1 MSAPQPQ
8 PTPRPEPV
16 HSESES
22 KSIEKHEEDVAHA
35 FNPGTRFY
43 LAWSSLM
50 IIVLMAALDA
60 TSLSVALSKIAQELR
75 GSAIEAFW
83 AGTSFLLTG
92 TVFQPV
98 VGSLSG
104 IFGRKPLLQ
113 LSLVFFLVGAIVA
126 ALAGRTSHGMAAMLV
141 GRSIQGIGGG
151 GVIVLAEIL
160 PTDLVPLRLRGNYMA
175 TIGAM
180 WAFGSVGG
188 PLIGGAFASGSG
200 SNWPWIFWINLPF
213 IAIGGAMMVAFLQLN
228 HLTDSLGEK
237 LRRVD
242 YVGMLL
248 FIGSTT
254 GFLIPLTWGGV
265 MYSWSSWHTLVPLLT
280 SAAGLVAF
288 IVWEERFAVE
298 PLIPLRITK
307 NWTSAATYLTT
318 FLHGMVL
325 WCLLYYGPLYFEA
338 VKGYSP
344 LLSGVALFPST
355 FTVAPASVVVGVLV
369 TKTGRYRWSLYIG
382 WFLATLGFG
391 LQYLMTPTV
400 PTVAWVFFLLI
411 TGLGT
416 GLLFPGLGFSI
427 QAATSEQ
434 DTAPAVALFTFMRTF
449 GQAIG
454 VAVGGV
460 VFQNAIKRQIAS
472 RPLIAANASQWA
484 ADSSALVQMIHAMPE
499 GPIKV
504 DLIESYA
511 DALKV
516 VWAVCCGFAGLA
528 LLLTFLIKEFSLDR
542 QLESKQQFVDS
553 KRTSAEVDGV
563 EKA

>member
-1 MSAPQPQ
+1 MSSAEAPP
-8 PTPRPEPV
+8 
-16 HSESES
+16 S
-22 KSIEKHEEDVAHA
+22 

-60 TSLSVALSKIAQELR
+60 TSLSVALSKIARELR

-98 VGSLSG
+98 IGSLSG

-113 LSLVFFLVGAIVA
+113 ASLVFFLAGAIVA
-126 ALAGRTSHGMAAMLV
+126 ALAGRATHGMAVMLV

-175 TIGAM
+175 SIGAM
-180 WAFGSVGG
+180 WALGSVGG
-188 PLIGGAFASGSG
+188 PLIGGAFAAGDG

-213 IAIGGAMMVAFLQLN
+213 IAIGGGLMIAFLQLN
-228 HLTDSLGEK
+228 NLSGSLAAK

-242 YVGMLL
+242 YVGMVL

-254 GFLIPLTWGGV
+254 GLLIPLTWGGV
-265 MYSWSSWHTLVPLLT
+265 MYSWSSWRTLVPLLV

-288 IVWEERFAVE
+288 VVWEERFATE
-298 PLIPLRITK
+298 PLIPFHITK
-307 NWTSAATYLTT
+307 SWTAAATYITT

-344 LLSGVALFPST
+344 LISGIALFPST
-355 FTVAPASVVVGVLV
+355 FTVAPASVVVGILV
-369 TKTGRYRWSLYIG
+369 TKTGKYRWSLYLG
-382 WFLATLGFG
+382 WTLATLGCG
-391 LQYLMTPTV
+391 LQYLMTATI
-400 PTVAWVFFLLI
+400 PTVAWVFFLII

-416 GLLFPGLGFSI
+416 GLLFPGLAFSV
-427 QAATSEQ
+427 QASAAEEDAAS
-434 DTAPAVALFTFMRTF
+434 AVALFTFMRTF

-460 VFQNAIKRQIAS
+460 VFQNAIRKQIAS
-472 RPLIAANASQWA
+472 RPLIAMNAAQWA
-484 ADSSALVQMIHAMPE
+484 ADSSALVQVIHGMPE
-499 GPIKV
+499 GQIKM

-516 VWAVCCGFAGLA
+516 VRAVCCGFAGLA

-542 QLESKQQFVDS
+542 QLGSKQQFVDS
-553 KRTSAEVDGV
+553 RRTSSEGAGAK
-563 EKA
+563 KA